1 MVSTA
6 GTTGG
11 RAGGTGGSGVPGGP
25 GAAGG
30 RSRRN
35 FAGARPVMD
44 DVARLAGVSKQ
55 TVSRVLNDNPAVRAE
70 TREAVLEAMRTLGY
84 RPSRSARSLASGRTR
99 MLGVISFDAAR
110 YGPASTLTAI
120 NTAAQEAG
128 YLVSSIAL
136 DTADRDT
143 VVRAV
148 DRLSAEGAD
157 GVIAIAPQRPV
168 ATALAQARLDTPL
181 VMLDNGLGDDT
192 PVVSSDFQAGA
203 RLATEHLLS
212 LGHATVWHIAGPTGW
227 TSADRRAASW
237 RETLTKAGAPIHE
250 PLVGD
255 WSADSGY
262 ELGRR
267 LAAEP
272 DVTAVFVSNDQ
283 MALGLLRALHEAG
296 RPAPDEVSVVGYDD
310 IPEAAHLLPP
320 LTTIRTDFSEIGTRS
335 LRLLLT
341 QLDDP
346 ALDDPAE
353 TAASPSLDPV
363 VPVELIV
370 RASTGPAP
378 HQGAV
383 RERAT

>member
-1 MVSTA
+1 MPRGTPDGTA
-6 GTTGG
+6 ADPPDTTP
-11 RAGGTGGSGVPGGP
+11 R
-25 GAAGG
+25 G

-35 FAGARPVMD
+35 FAGSRPVMD

-55 TVSRVLNDNPAVRAE
+55 TVSRVLNDNPAVRRE

-110 YGPASTLTAI
+110 YGPAATLTAI
-120 NTAAQEAG
+120 NTAAQDAG

-143 VVRAV
+143 VVQAV

-157 GVIAIAPQRPV
+157 GIIAIAPQRPV
-168 ATALAQARLDTPL
+168 ATALAGARPDTPL
-181 VMLDNGLGDDT
+181 VMLDNGLGDGT
-192 PVVSSDFQAGA
+192 PVASSDFTAGA
-203 RLATEHLLS
+203 RLATEHLLG
-212 LGHATVWHIAGPTGW
+212 LGHRTVWHIAGPAGW
-227 TSADRRAASW
+227 TSAERRAASW
-237 RETLTKAGAPIHE
+237 RETLERAGAEVHA

-267 LAAEP
+267 LADRPE
-272 DVTAVFVSNDQ
+272 VTAVFVSNDQ

-296 RPAPDEVSVVGYDD
+296 RRVPDDVSVVGYDD

-320 LTTIRTDFSEIGTRS
+320 LTTIRTDFSLIGTVA
-335 LRLLLT
+335 LRLLVR
-341 QLDDP
+341 QLGEPGGRGD
-346 ALDDPAE
+346 
-353 TAASPSLDPV
+353 AADVEPV

-370 RASTGPAP
+370 RDSTGAAGWVA
-378 HQGAV
+378 GA
-383 RERAT
+383 

>member
-1 MVSTA
+1 MPRSTTD
-6 GTTGG
+6 G
-11 RAGGTGGSGVPGGP
+11 
-25 GAAGG
+25 GAAGHDPG
-30 RSRRN
+30 ETGRTRSRRN
-35 FAGARPVMD
+35 FAGSRPVMD

-55 TVSRVLNDNPAVRAE
+55 TVSRVLNNHPAVRAE
-70 TREAVLEAMRTLGY
+70 TREAVLEVMRTLGY

-120 NTAAQEAG
+120 NTAAQTAG

-143 VVRAV
+143 VVQAV

-157 GVIAIAPQRPV
+157 GIIAIAPQRPV
-168 ATALAQARLDTPL
+168 ATALAQARPDTPL
-181 VMLDNGLGDDT
+181 VMLDNGLGDGT
-192 PVVSSDFQAGA
+192 PVVSSDFTAGA
-203 RLATEHLLS
+203 RLATRHLLD
-212 LGHATVWHIAGPTGW
+212 LGHPTVWHIAGPTGW

-237 RETLTKAGAPIHE
+237 RETLRDVGAHVHE

-262 ELGRR
+262 ALGRR
-267 LAAEP
+267 LAARP

-296 RPAPDEVSVVGYDD
+296 RRVPDDVSVVGYDD

-320 LTTIRTDFSEIGTRS
+320 LTTIRTDFPEIGRRA

-346 ALDDPAE
+346 EDAGE
-353 TAASPSLDPV
+353 GVEREPV
-363 VPVELIV
+363 IPVELIV
-370 RASTGPAP
+370 RDSTGA
-378 HQGAV
+378 A
-383 RERAT
+383 R

>member
-1 MVSTA
+1 MPPSTTD
-6 GTTGG
+6 GT
-11 RAGGTGGSGVPGGP
+11 
-25 GAAGG
+25 AAEPPPPPKPTRT

-35 FAGARPVMD
+35 FAGSRPVMD

-55 TVSRVLNDNPAVRAE
+55 TVSRVLNDHPAVRTE
-70 TREAVLEAMRTLGY
+70 TRQAVLEAMRTLGY

-120 NTAAQEAG
+120 NTAAQKAG

-136 DTADRDT
+136 DTADRNT
-143 VVRAV
+143 VVEAV

-157 GVIAIAPQRPV
+157 GIIAIAPQRPV
-168 ATALAQARLDTPL
+168 ATALARARPDTPL
-181 VMLDNGLGDDT
+181 VMLDNGLGDGT
-192 PVVSSDFQAGA
+192 PVVSSDFTAGA
-203 RLATEHLLS
+203 RLATGHLLD
-212 LGHATVWHIAGPTGW
+212 LGHPTVRHIAGPTGW

-237 RETLTKAGAPIHE
+237 RETLTRAGARVHE

-267 LAAEP
+267 LAG
-272 DVTAVFVSNDQ
+272 DRGVTAVFVSNDQ

-296 RPAPDEVSVVGYDD
+296 RRVPQDVSVVGYDD

-320 LTTIRTDFSEIGTRS
+320 LTTIRTDYSSIGTMA
-335 LRLLLT
+335 LRLLLR
-341 QLDDP
+341 QLDGP
-346 ALDDPAE
+346 EP
-353 TAASPSLDPV
+353 TADEPERDPV

-370 RASTGPAP
+370 RDSTAAAG
-378 HQGAV
+378 
-383 RERAT
+383 

>member
-1 MVSTA
+1 MSRGTTA
-6 GTTGG
+6 GGAPD
-11 RAGGTGGSGVPGGP
+11 REPGG
-25 GAAGG
+25 AART

-35 FAGARPVMD
+35 FAGSRPVMA
-44 DVARLAGVSKQ
+44 DVAHLAGVSKQ
-55 TVSRVLNDNPAVRAE
+55 TVSRVLNDHPAVRAE
-70 TREAVLEAMRTLGY
+70 TRAAVLEAMRTLGY

-120 NTAAQEAG
+120 NTAAQTAG

-143 VVRAV
+143 VVQAV

-157 GVIAIAPQRPV
+157 GIIAIAPQRPV
-168 ATALAQARLDTPL
+168 ATALAGARPDTPL
-181 VMLDNGLGDDT
+181 VMLDNGLGDGT
-192 PVVSSDFQAGA
+192 PVVSSDFTAGA
-203 RLATEHLLS
+203 RLATGHLLD
-212 LGHATVWHIAGPTGW
+212 LGHPTVWHIAGPTGW
-227 TSADRRAASW
+227 TSADMRAASW
-237 RETLTKAGAPIHE
+237 RETLREAGARVHE

-262 ELGRR
+262 ALGRR
-267 LAAEP
+267 LAARPE
-272 DVTAVFVSNDQ
+272 VTAVFVSNDQ

-296 RPAPDEVSVVGYDD
+296 RRVPDDVSVVGYDD

-320 LTTIRTDFSEIGTRS
+320 LTTIRTDFPEIGRRA

-346 ALDDPAE
+346 EDAGEALE
-353 TAASPSLDPV
+353 RDPV
-363 VPVELIV
+363 IPVELIV
-370 RASTGPAP
+370 RNSTGA
-378 HQGAV
+378 A
-383 RERAT
+383 R

>member
-1 MVSTA
+1 MPR
-6 GTTGG
+6 GTTDG
-11 RAGGTGGSGVPGGP
+11 
-25 GAAGG
+25 GAAGHDPG
-30 RSRRN
+30 ETGRTRSRRN
-35 FAGARPVMD
+35 FAGSRPVMD

-55 TVSRVLNDNPAVRAE
+55 TVSRVLNNHPAVRAE
-70 TREAVLEAMRTLGY
+70 TREAVLEVMRTLGY

-120 NTAAQEAG
+120 NTAAQAAG

-136 DTADRDT
+136 DTADRET
-143 VVRAV
+143 VVQAV

-157 GVIAIAPQRPV
+157 GIIAIAPQRPV
-168 ATALAQARLDTPL
+168 ATALAQARPDTPL
-181 VMLDNGLGDDT
+181 VMLDNGLGDGT
-192 PVVSSDFQAGA
+192 PVVSSDFTGGA
-203 RLATEHLLS
+203 RLATRHLLD
-212 LGHATVWHIAGPTGW
+212 LGHPTVWHIAGPTGW

-237 RETLTKAGAPIHE
+237 RATLRDAGAHVHE
-250 PLVGD
+250 PLAGD

-262 ELGRR
+262 ALGRR
-267 LAAEP
+267 LAARP

-296 RPAPDEVSVVGYDD
+296 RRVPDDVSVVGYDD

-320 LTTIRTDFSEIGTRS
+320 LTTIRTDFPEIGRRA

-346 ALDDPAE
+346 EDAGEGLE
-353 TAASPSLDPV
+353 REPV
-363 VPVELIV
+363 IPVELIV
-370 RASTGPAP
+370 RDSTGA
-378 HQGAV
+378 A
-383 RERAT
+383 R